1 MALNYLG
8 INKKHEDII
17 CKLYDIT
24 VDEPLLRDK
33 IFDILDQEPE
43 VDFVEEAT
51 KVFKDTDNL
60 EIRKILGLDVAQ
72 LKSVVD
78 WAAIAELNKKPK
90 TDINEYHCIR
100 IQESLFDAMAESLGY
115 DYTKLHAVKWYLYVY
130 KMLNIPFYIVKSCSG
145 DPVKDEQE
153 LSKFF
158 SYAKPNKFKLVSQD
172 ETNTIDIENVEQFIS
187 QKIKDFLQNLVYPE
201 LVTEQDHRKYLHYLV
216 DVIAEKLEDT
226 TEFFK
231 KINNLITIDGF
242 NVKEVVS
249 TLKNDYSDII
259 PHEPRITTDLPTPE
273 EEKVLE
279 IPRRRKSCKLY
290 KKFAFYK
297 IPKMQFVKDV
307 TMISPSTFEPK
318 EVKDCKVSLPIY
330 DKNHLTFV
338 VEISTDPDD
347 LEGSLDLKCKN
358 FRDKYEQYYRDN
370 NKGEEPPENW
380 LAQIGNDRI
389 FVKPH
394 ILNGEKIWSYSEQK
408 CDDSFIPFNDVAD
421 EIDPQDLY
429 WIDTYL
435 PHYNF
440 KPSDSTIKH
449 ETQLFDAIASV
460 SEEPDVDSV
469 LATKILNIL
478 SHYDSYKNNTITDRI
493 LPHYTKDRKLV
504 NLLIKTVKDELMK
517 ETSDDQ

>member
-1 MALNYLG
+1 
-8 INKKHEDII
+8 
-17 CKLYDIT
+17 
-24 VDEPLLRDK
+24 
-33 IFDILDQEPE
+33 
-43 VDFVEEAT
+43 VEEAT

-78 WAAIAELNKKPK
+78 WKAIAELNKKPK

-100 IQESLFDAMAESLGY
+100 VQESLFDEMAESLGY
-115 DYTKLHAVKWYLYVY
+115 DYTKLRAVKWYLDVY

-153 LSKFF
+153 LSTFF

-216 DVIAEKLEDT
+216 HVMAEKLEDT
-226 TEFFK
+226 TVFFK
-231 KINNLITIDGF
+231 KVNNLITIDGF
-242 NVKEVVS
+242 DVKECIA

-273 EEKVLE
+273 VKHVLE

-297 IPKMQFVKDV
+297 IPKMQFVNTAKTIIWD
-307 TMISPSTFEPK
+307 SFEVNEEK
-318 EVKDCKVSLPIY
+318 EYTYNPPIY

-338 VEISTDPDD
+338 VDISTDQDD
-347 LEGSLDLKCKN
+347 LEGSLTLKCKN
-358 FRDKYEQYYRDN
+358 FRDKHEQYYRDN

-380 LAQIGNDRI
+380 LVQIGNDQI

-394 ILNGEKIWSYSEQK
+394 TLNGEIICSYSDQK
-408 CDDSFIPFNDVAD
+408 HDDSFIPFNDVAD

-435 PHYNF
+435 PSYNF
-440 KPSDSTIKH
+440 KPSDSTIKDQ
-449 ETQLFDAIASV
+449 TQLFDVIASV

-478 SHYDSYKNNTITDRI
+478 GHYDSYKNNTITDRI

-517 ETSDDQ
+517 EQSDDQ